1 MTDIIEP
8 INFLRDCIISYRE
21 IILGE
26 GNKELL
32 IKLEDSQTPL
42 KLPVDL
48 NTAWTRNDGKG
59 FYTLGALWFWVQ
71 NRSMRQPDYIR
82 ASNQAG
88 LPPVLLPDRDDVVEY
103 LTGKKPRSNAINEM
117 VRGETM
123 IKRSQLKA
131 GKVVAV
137 GGSAQ
142 EAKKREVKAEEKRAT
157 REKKVCEII

>member
-8 INFLRDCIISYRE
+8 INFLRDCIISCRE

-32 IKLEDSQTPL
+32 IKMDDSQTPL

-48 NTAWTRNDGKG
+48 NTAWARSDGKG

-103 LTGKKPRSNAINEM
+103 LTGKKTRSNSINEM

-131 GKVVAV
+131 GKVVPAS
-137 GGSAQ
+137 GA
-142 EAKKREVKAEEKRAT
+142 
-157 REKKVCEII
+157 